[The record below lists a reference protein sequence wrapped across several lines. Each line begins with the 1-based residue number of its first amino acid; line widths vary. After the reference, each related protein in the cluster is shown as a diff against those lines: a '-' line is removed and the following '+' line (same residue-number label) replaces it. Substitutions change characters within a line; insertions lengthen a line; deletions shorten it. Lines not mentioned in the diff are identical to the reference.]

1 MHFMGFCT
9 LRLGIARI
17 GRFLRG
23 PVLALVLLGA
33 ASAQSPAQITA
44 GQNAILPAPPSAPA
58 FDVAAIHP
66 HQPEPHERSH
76 IISQNG
82 SFTTINVDLKSI
94 IQWAYDLPE
103 SRIVGGPA
111 WLGSARWDIEAK
123 AGDALDVR
131 KNYDPA
137 AAREQKRKMVQ
148 SLLAER
154 FGLTVHRETRTL
166 PLYNLVLAKGGAKF
180 LDAKADGAKYDRS
193 NGRLELRG
201 GDNTVAVLAEELAEV
216 LGRVV
221 VDKTG
226 IQGGYK
232 IDLTWTPDDR
242 APSAPGASVA
252 DSGPSI
258 FTALQEQLGLKL
270 KSTKGPAEVL
280 VIDDAKLPSAN

>member
-1 MHFMGFCT
+1 
-9 LRLGIARI
+9 
-17 GRFLRG
+17 
-23 PVLALVLLGA
+23 
-33 ASAQSPAQITA
+33 
-44 GQNAILPAPPSAPA
+44 LPAPSSVPA

-76 IISQNG
+76 IISENG

-103 SRIVGGPA
+103 SRIVGGPS

-123 AGDALDVR
+123 AGDALDTQ
-131 KNYDPA
+131 KNHDPA
-137 AAREQKRKMVQ
+137 AAREQKRQMVE

-154 FGLTVHRETRTL
+154 FGLTVRRETRKL
-166 PLYNLVLAKGGAKF
+166 PLYNLVVAKGGAKF
-180 LDAKADGAKYDRS
+180 LDAKAEDAKYDRS
-193 NGRLELRG
+193 NRRLELRG
-201 GDNTVAVLAEELAEV
+201 GDNTVAVLAEDLAEV

-242 APSAPGASVA
+242 APSPSGASTA

-258 FTALQEQLGLKL
+258 FTALQEQLGLRLESK
-270 KSTKGPAEVL
+270 KGPVEVL
-280 VIDDAKLPSAN
+280 VIDHVAMPSEN